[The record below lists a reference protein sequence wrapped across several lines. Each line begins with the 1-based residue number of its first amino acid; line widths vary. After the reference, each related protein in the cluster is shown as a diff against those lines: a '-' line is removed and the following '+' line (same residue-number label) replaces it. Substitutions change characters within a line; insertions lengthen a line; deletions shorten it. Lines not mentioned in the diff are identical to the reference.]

1 MSSISFHLL
10 LRFKAKWGVKNK
22 LGSVVGFGHEI
33 LNLRDLISSEF
44 KVQLD
49 CQFQS
54 LKEN

>member
-1 MSSISFHLL
+1 
-10 LRFKAKWGVKNK
+10 VKNK